1 MFAGLGSDV
10 CSGTVNYIMMEKIRW
25 GIIGCGDVCEKK
37 SGPAFYKIEHSA
49 LEAVMRRDEAKVKD
63 FARRHHVLKYYTNAQ
78 DIISDPDIDAV
89 YVATP
94 PNTHKEYSIKAMC
107 GGKSVY
113 VEKPMAM
120 NYKECL
126 EMITVSKETG
136 QKLFPA
142 FYRRA
147 LPYFLKIKS
156 LLEEKRI
163 GKVLLVNI
171 RHYKVPESTDFVP
184 DKHSWRVNRQIA
196 GEGYFYDLAPHTLDI
211 LDFLLGEIE
220 DAKGYSANLVGLY
233 DAKDTFTA
241 SFRFKSGVL
250 GSGQW
255 CFVVS
260 TDMEQDVVE
269 LVGTEGRI
277 CFSIFSFV
285 PVRLETVSGTEY
297 FEFASPEHI
306 EQPLIQ
312 TVVDELRGVGHS
324 LSTAESG
331 ARTARVMDLILKGDM
346 KK

>member
-1 MFAGLGSDV
+1 MD
-10 CSGTVNYIMMEKIRW
+10 TIRW

-63 FARRHHVLKYYTNAQ
+63 FAQRHHVPKYYTDAQ
-78 DIISDPDIDAV
+78 DVISDPDIGAV

-94 PNTHKEYSIKAMC
+94 PNTHKEYSIMAMRA
-107 GGKSVY
+107 GKPVY

-120 NYKECL
+120 NYEECR
-126 EMITVSKETG
+126 EMIAVSRETG

-156 LLEEKRI
+156 LLDNRII
-163 GKVLLVNI
+163 GKVLLTEV
-171 RHYKVPESTDFVP
+171 RHYKTPADTDFIP
-184 DKHSWRVNRQIA
+184 DKHSWRVDKQIA

-220 DAKGYSANLVGLY
+220 DVEGYSANLAGLY
-233 DAKDTFTA
+233 DAKDTLSA

-255 CFVVS
+255 CFVVAP
-260 TDMEQDVVE
+260 DMEQDVVE
-269 LVGTEGRI
+269 ITGTKGKMS
-277 CFSIFSFV
+277 FGVFSFV
-285 PVRLETVSGTEY
+285 PVRLETASGVEH
-297 FEFASPEHI
+297 FEFTSPEHI

-312 TVVDELRGVGHS
+312 MVVDELRGGGHS
-324 LSTAESG
+324 PSTAESG
-331 ARTARVMDLILKGDM
+331 ARTARVMDWILKR
-346 KK
+346 K

>member
-1 MFAGLGSDV
+1 MD
-10 CSGTVNYIMMEKIRW
+10 KIRW

-49 LEAVMRRDEAKVKD
+49 LEAVMRRDEAKARD
-63 FARRHHVLKYYTNAQ
+63 FAQRHHVSRFYTDAQ

-94 PNTHKEYSIKAMC
+94 PNTHKEYSIRAMRA
-107 GGKSVY
+107 GKPVY

-120 NYKECL
+120 NYEECR
-126 EMITVSKETG
+126 EMIAVSRETG

-156 LLEEKRI
+156 LLDEQAI
-163 GKVLLVNI
+163 GTLLLVAV
-171 RHYKVPESTDFVP
+171 RHYKAPAATDLVPG
-184 DKHSWRVNRQIA
+184 KHSWRVNRQIA

-220 DAKGYSANLVGLY
+220 DAKGYSVNLAGLY
-233 DAKDTFTA
+233 DAKDTLSA

-255 CFVVS
+255 SFVVAP
-260 TDMEQDVVE
+260 DMEQDVVE
-269 LVGTEGRI
+269 IVGTKGKI
-277 CFSIFSFV
+277 SFGVFSFM
-285 PVRLETVSGTEY
+285 PIRLETVSGIEH

-312 TVVDELRGVGHS
+312 TVVNELRGVGCS
-324 LSTAESG
+324 PSTAGSG
-331 ARTARVMDLILKGDM
+331 ARTARIMDLILKR
-346 KK
+346 